1 MSAFQKTYRIG
12 FRIFRRNAGHAYI
25 VKVKKPITIVHSPIV
40 TKKRRKTGGR
50 NMTDV
55 ETVKRSTSIAV
66 IIWSNILRQQYLEGW
81 SDKKLCAVLSI
92 TTRTLYNYQK
102 DPSVLTLG
110 QVQAV
115 LDQLDIPFTNLLQT

>member
-1 MSAFQKTYRIG
+1 
-12 FRIFRRNAGHAYI
+12 
-25 VKVKKPITIVHSPIV
+25 
-40 TKKRRKTGGR
+40 
-50 NMTDV
+50 MTDV

-115 LDQLDIPFTNLLQT
+115 LDQLDIPFANLLQT

>member
-1 MSAFQKTYRIG
+1 
-12 FRIFRRNAGHAYI
+12 
-25 VKVKKPITIVHSPIV
+25 
-40 TKKRRKTGGR
+40 
-50 NMTDV
+50 MTDV

-92 TTRTLYNYQK
+92 TTRTLYKYQK

-115 LDQLDIPFTNLLQT
+115 LDELDIPFTNLLQT